1 LQALVRSPPL
11 RRAARSVRRAARYI
25 RERTR
30 RCEGLPGGLDFDTLD
45 ALCREHGRRGLK
57 RCVHVRLSVWKPR
70 GAYRLELLT
79 EAGTR
84 WSLIFKDECY
94 WSALLIP
101 MLEGLP
107 ASPGPPEAV
116 VYRMQHPFLSPF
128 LPDLFWFREIEP
140 GRHFQY
146 LLEDLSGTYAE
157 LRPGTPHHLKA
168 RGLVQIHQA
177 LNKTLADHP
186 PDALIRYDSRY
197 SERLLECA
205 AGNLAAYRTL
215 TADATVETLMHRW
228 GEVTSLHQRDE
239 FHEDGLR
246 APIHGDF
253 VMRNLL
259 AHRHDH
265 HQLKVLDWEWA
276 GIGLPHADLA
286 ALAMSLPREHR
297 AALVQ
302 AYVEED
308 RRLEAEQHWRLFH
321 WCQLQ
326 RALFDATRLARKQ
339 LASPRRLPLLRRA
352 TRRSAAVALDAI
364 DRLSTGQGSGKV
376 GLGITARS
384 TGPIQ
389 KGGTAGARSR
399 PGDGAHSRDLRSHG
413 AEVLRLLATRSA
425 RLRRVARYVRGRS
438 RPSEGLPRGLEFEIL
453 DGLCQEHGRGRLRR
467 CVHSRLSGWKSRGT
481 FGTYRL
487 ELLTESGTSWRLIF
501 KDECYRPEF
510 APALQGLPVS
520 PGPPEAIVYQMR
532 DSTLSPF
539 LPRLFWLR
547 ELEPGRHFQYL
558 LEDLAGAYAELPRG
572 AVYSM
577 KAARALGLLQ
587 VQQALR
593 KTFVGEYPD
602 GLIRYDRS
610 YSERLFEYAG
620 RNLADYLA
628 LTADIA
634 VATLRDRWHEV
645 GSVHQ
650 LDEFYDDDLRV
661 PIHGDFA
668 IHNVLAHRHDESRL
682 KVLDWE
688 WAGIRLPHA
697 DLAALIKYVRKEDQP
712 ALLQAFMEQHPGLD
726 AERHR
731 RLLDWCQLE
740 RWLFNAAFLAKQ
752 QLLSERRVPWLTNK
766 ISDSAGAVLVAA
778 QRLGAS
784 QTRTAA

>member
-1 LQALVRSPPL
+1 VQALVRSPPL

-25 RERTR
+25 RDRTR

-45 ALCREHGRRGLK
+45 ALCREHGRGGLN
-57 RCVHVRLSVWKPR
+57 RCVHLRLSVWKPR
-70 GAYRLELLT
+70 GAYRLEILT
-79 EAGTR
+79 QSGR
-84 WSLIFKDECY
+84 SWRLIFKDEY
-94 WSALLIP
+94 YGSELRLIP
-101 MLEGLP
+101 ALEGLP
-107 ASPGPPEAV
+107 AFPGPPEAI
-116 VYRMQHPFLSPF
+116 VYRMQSPFLSPF
-128 LPDLFWFREIEP
+128 LPQLLWFREVEP

-146 LLEDLSGTYAE
+146 LLEDLAETHAE
-157 LRPGTPHHLKA
+157 LRPGTLHHVKA

-177 LNKTLADHP
+177 LNKTLADDP
-186 PDALIRYDSRY
+186 PDALIRYDRRY

-205 AGNLAAYRTL
+205 AGNLAAYRSL

-239 FHEDGLR
+239 FDEYGLR
-246 APIHGDF
+246 SPIHGDF

-286 ALAMSLPREHR
+286 ALAMSLPREDR
-297 AALVQ
+297 AAIVQ

-339 LASPRRLPLLRRA
+339 LASSRRLPWLRRA
-352 TRRSAAVALDAI
+352 TKRSAAVALASLE
-364 DRLSTGQGSGKV
+364 RLSAGQNPRSVFPGTGRSPGPSQGSG
-376 GLGITARS
+376 IARAE
-384 TGPIQ
+384 P
-389 KGGTAGARSR
+389 R
-399 PGDGAHSRDLRSHG
+399 PGDGLRKLNGHRAQTLRSL
-413 AEVLRLLATRSA
+413 ALRSIT
-425 RLRRVARYVRGRS
+425 LRRVARYVRDYNR
-438 RPSEGLPRGLEFEIL
+438 RCEGLPRGLEFETL
-453 DGLCQEHGRGRLRR
+453 DGLCREHGRGGLRR
-467 CVHSRLSGWKSRGT
+467 CVHLRLSGWKSGGIC
-481 FGTYRL
+481 GTYRL
-487 ELLTESGTSWRLIF
+487 ELLTKGGTRWRLIF
-501 KDECYRPEF
+501 KDECYRADS
-510 APALQGLPVS
+510 APALEGLPVS
-520 PGPPEAIVYQMR
+520 PGPPEAIVYRMQ

-547 ELEPGRHFQYL
+547 EVEPGRHFQYL
-558 LEDLAGAYAELPRG
+558 LEDLAGTYTELQRG

-587 VQQALR
+587 IQQALR

-620 RNLADYLA
+620 KNLADYLA
-628 LTADIA
+628 LTADAA
-634 VATLRDRWHEV
+634 VARLRDRWQDV

-650 LDEFYDDDLRV
+650 LDEFYDDDLRA

-740 RWLFNAAFLAKQ
+740 RWLFNTAFLARQ
-752 QLLSERRVPWLTNK
+752 QLLSERRVPWLTHK
-766 ISDSAGAVLVAA
+766 ISDSAGAVLAA
-778 QRLGAS
+778 AERLGR
-784 QTRTAA
+784 RTVAGA